1 MLTTRLMNK
10 PNHSN
15 YSIPKMSRVSTFS
28 TNVPELPGEKEVP
41 AHVPIL
47 QQSVYLAPRWAVLL
61 SMCNLASDFNWKA
74 TLPISAWCED
84 PLGVEGMPYGKCT
97 GVEAAII
104 DHIYITSRVWVAST
118 KHLSVKKPPWTPM
131 KKLSRIYDSI
141 FRKYATLGVPTGAR
155 RSISQNCWYAG
166 STSGKSVTG
175 WENSFELDSSVKA
188 LPMVFS

>member
-1 MLTTRLMNK
+1 MVNAREFPFLFSRSSNHRSYLHNIKGVSSIHKTSHCEETIMN
-10 PNHSN
+10 
-15 YSIPKMSRVSTFS
+15 
-28 TNVPELPGEKEVP
+28 
-41 AHVPIL
+41 
-47 QQSVYLAPRWAVLL
+47 
-61 SMCNLASDFNWKA
+61 
-74 TLPISAWCED
+74 
-84 PLGVEGMPYGKCT
+84 
-97 GVEAAII
+97 
-104 DHIYITSRVWVAST
+104 
-118 KHLSVKKPPWTPM
+118 PM

>member
-1 MLTTRLMNK
+1 MQGSF
-10 PNHSN
+10 HS
-15 YSIPKMSRVSTFS
+15 YS
-28 TNVPELPGEKEVP
+28 
-41 AHVPIL
+41 
-47 QQSVYLAPRWAVLL
+47 
-61 SMCNLASDFNWKA
+61 
-74 TLPISAWCED
+74 
-84 PLGVEGMPYGKCT
+84 
-97 GVEAAII
+97 VEAAII

-118 KHLSVKKPPWTPM
+118 KRLSVEKPSWTPM

-188 LPMVFS
+188 LPMVIYTKIHRHLHFLKVGWDHLSIFMQKHSKQILTSFPDHCIPFFWYFISWFKLCA